1 MASPDT
7 AAPVAPPAG
16 PVWSPA
22 QQRVIDLLGRRTE
35 HTPVAAEVVEALRAE
50 LEARLAPLAER
61 IPDHATVFVGK
72 SALHQLDT
80 CEGRWLAEATSRF
93 RWTVPAA
100 RGTVAHKAIE
110 LQANW
115 RGESEPCRLVDE
127 AVTRLADDAGA
138 LGEFLRTLSTVEL
151 AELRQEAVGFV
162 TAFEECFPPLKSRW
176 RPVVDGAARVP
187 LAGGRIVLG
196 GRPDLTLGRA
206 TDGGKVI
213 IDLKTGHPSRHHV
226 DDLRFYALVDACKV
240 GLPARRLA
248 TLYLD
253 SGTPAVEAV
262 TSGVLEAATE
272 RVVRSVEAMVEI
284 RTGRRPATVRANPM
298 CRWCPALPSCETG
311 SAWVAAEAD
320 GEHDDPFWWPDVAFE
335 PLDELA
341 ADAVDLAG
349 AVDPEDGA
357 VDDDVPT

>member
-1 MASPDT
+1 MAT
-7 AAPVAPPAG
+7 THTAPPAAV
-16 PVWSPA
+16 PTWSPA
-22 QQRVIDLLGRRTE
+22 QQRVVDLLGRRADDA
-35 HTPVAAEVVEALRAE
+35 PVPPTVVEALRAE
-50 LEARLAPLAER
+50 LEDRLAPVAAR
-61 IPDHATVFVGK
+61 IPAQATLFVGK

-80 CEGRWLAEATSRF
+80 CEGRWQAEASSRF
-93 RWTVPAA
+93 RWNVPAA

-127 AVTRLADDAGA
+127 AVARLADDTGA
-138 LGEFLRTLSTVEL
+138 LGDFLRTMSTVEL
-151 AELRQEAVGFV
+151 AELRQEAVAFV

-187 LAGGRIVLG
+187 LADGRILLG

-213 IDLKTGHPSRHHV
+213 IDLKTGRPSRHHL

-240 GLPARRLA
+240 GLPPRRLA

-253 SGTPAVEAV
+253 TGTPVAEVV
-262 TSGVLEAATE
+262 TPSVLEAATE
-272 RVVRSVEAMVEI
+272 RVVRAVEAMVDV
-284 RTGRRPATVRANPM
+284 RTGSRPAMVRANPM
-298 CRWCPALPSCETG
+298 CRWCPAVASCETG

-320 GEHDDPFWWPDVAFE
+320 GEHDDPFWWVG
-335 PLDELA
+335 DE
-341 ADAVDLAG
+341 D
-349 AVDPEDGA
+349 DGA
-357 VDDDVPT
+357 LV

>member
-1 MASPDT
+1 MTTT
-7 AAPVAPPAG
+7 AATY
-16 PVWSPA
+16 SPA
-22 QQRVIDLLGRRTE
+22 QQRIIELLRRRAE
-35 HTPVAAEVVEALRAE
+35 DRPVGAAVVAALHAE
-50 LEARLAPLAER
+50 LEERLAPVAER
-61 IPDHATVFVGK
+61 IPDGASLWVGK

-80 CEGRWLAEATSRF
+80 CEGRWQAEASARF
-93 RWTVPAA
+93 VWNVPAA

-127 AVTRLADDAGA
+127 AITRLADVGGPLAT
-138 LGEFLRTLSTVEL
+138 FLRTLSTVEL

-176 RPVVDGAARVP
+176 RPVIDGPARVA

-196 GRPDLTLGRA
+196 GRPDLTLGRSA
-206 TDGGKVI
+206 DGGKVI
-213 IDLKTGHPSRHHV
+213 IDLKTGRPSRHHV

-253 SGTPAVEAV
+253 TGTPAVEQV
-262 TSGVLEAATE
+262 TVGVLEAATE
-272 RVVRSVEAMVEI
+272 RVVRSVEAMVQL
-284 RTGRRPATVRANPM
+284 RTAGRPASVRANPM
-298 CRWCPALPSCETG
+298 CRWCPALPSCEAG

-320 GEHDDPFWWPDVAFE
+320 GEHDDGFWWPAPALE
-335 PLDELA
+335 
-341 ADAVDLAG
+341 G
-349 AVDPEDGA
+349 A
-357 VDDDVPT
+357 

>member
-7 AAPVAPPAG
+7 ATATDPAVRPG
-16 PVWSPA
+16 WSPA
-22 QQRVIDLLGRRTE
+22 HQRVIDLLGRRADD
-35 HTPVAAEVVEALRAE
+35 TPVPTEVVEALRAE
-50 LEARLAPLAER
+50 LEVRLAPVAHA
-61 IPDHATVFVGK
+61 IPDHATLYVGK
-72 SALHQLDT
+72 STLHQLDT
-80 CEGRWLAEATSRF
+80 CEGRWQAEATSRF
-93 RWTVPAA
+93 RWTVPVA

-115 RGESEPCRLVDE
+115 RGEGEPCRLVDE
-127 AVTRLADDAGA
+127 AVARLADDAGA

-176 RPVVDGAARVP
+176 RPVVDGASRVP
-187 LAGGRIVLG
+187 LAGGRIVLA

-213 IDLKTGHPSRHHV
+213 IDLKTGRPSRHHV

-253 SGTPAVEAV
+253 SATPVVEAV
-262 TSGVLEAATE
+262 TPGVLEAATE
-272 RVVRSVEAMVEI
+272 RVVRSVEAMVEV
-284 RTGRRPATVRANPM
+284 RTGSRPAAVRANPA

-311 SAWVAAEAD
+311 SAWVAAEDD
-320 GEHDDPFWWPDVAFE
+320 GEHDDPFWWPAPAVAD
-335 PLDELA
+335 LDDP
-341 ADAVDLAG
+341 DARAPSVPEAG
-349 AVDPEDGA
+349 DGPA
-357 VDDDVPT
+357 